1 MNKKITTLIF
11 CSLLASL
18 PGWAV
23 AEEGHDHNDKHEPAH
38 EQHAEE
44 QSHDHA
50 SNEMGHDKEAMLDD
64 FAGIDFEEENHEGH
78 TDEKDSHDDHGEE
91 ATDVELNE
99 TQRRIVG
106 IETMVVKQ
114 QTLGEAVTAPG
125 EVVLNAYR
133 TTKVTPRIPAQ
144 VMKRLVRLGDHV
156 KKGEPLVTLSSVEMA
171 EAQGA
176 LLETNIELSRVKRLG
191 RKVVSERRFTSAQI
205 AYQQAYAKVRAYG
218 MTIAQIKSLL
228 KQGDATKAT
237 GEFALLSFQNGT
249 VISDEFIVGELI
261 EPGTVLFEISD
272 ESLLWVEARL
282 TPEAAANIAIG
293 AAAKINVGGRWLTG
307 TVAQASHILDAITRT
322 LAMHVEV
329 ANPDDQIHPG
339 EFVSVVIE
347 GNRKQSGIVVP
358 VEAVLRSADGDW
370 QLFVES
376 APGRFEPK
384 EVEVLHTVG
393 DRMLIQG
400 IAEGTT
406 IVSKGAF
413 FVQSEMAKGG
423 FDPHNH

>member
-1 MNKKITTLIF
+1 M
-11 CSLLASL
+11 
-18 PGWAV
+18 
-23 AEEGHDHNDKHEPAH
+23 
-38 EQHAEE
+38 
-44 QSHDHA
+44 
-50 SNEMGHDKEAMLDD
+50 
-64 FAGIDFEEENHEGH
+64 
-78 TDEKDSHDDHGEE
+78 
-91 ATDVELNE
+91 ATDAELND
-99 TQRRIVG
+99 TQRRMAG
-106 IETMVVKQ
+106 IETMVLRRQ
-114 QTLGEAVTAPG
+114 QLGEALTAPG

-133 TTKVTPRIPAQ
+133 TTRITPRIPAQ

-156 KKGEPLVTLSSVEMA
+156 KKGEPLVMLSSVEMA

-176 LLETNIELSRVKRLG
+176 LLEADIELRRVKKLG

-218 MTIAQIKSLL
+218 MTISQIKRLL
-228 KQGDATKAT
+228 KQGDASKAT
-237 GEFALLSFQNGT
+237 GEFALLSFQDGT
-249 VISDEFIVGELI
+249 VINDTFVEGELI
-261 EPGTVLFEISD
+261 EPGRVLFEISD

-282 TPEAAANIAIG
+282 TPETASNIAIG
-293 AAAKINVGGRWLTG
+293 AEAKVKVGERWLPG
-307 TVAQASHILDAITRT
+307 KVVQARHTLDPVTRT

-384 EVEVLHTVG
+384 EIEVLRTVG